1 MSGLDNYMTINL
13 ERLGVA
19 KKKIVQT
26 PRAPIFN
33 RLRDGVSHVKTGS
46 SVDTKKKEST
56 SCMSVWHQIKHTN
69 VENCHGSL
77 NVKRHDVI
85 LTNLDKEGSDTEQV
99 KPYVIT
105 SP

>member
-1 MSGLDNYMTINL
+1 M
-13 ERLGVA
+13 A

-56 SCMSVWHQIKHTN
+56 SCVSVWQQMKHTN
-69 VENCHGSL
+69 VENCHG
-77 NVKRHDVI
+77 
-85 LTNLDKEGSDTEQV
+85 KEFSCKAKVEGEIHSNI
-99 KPYVIT
+99 P
-105 SP
+105 S